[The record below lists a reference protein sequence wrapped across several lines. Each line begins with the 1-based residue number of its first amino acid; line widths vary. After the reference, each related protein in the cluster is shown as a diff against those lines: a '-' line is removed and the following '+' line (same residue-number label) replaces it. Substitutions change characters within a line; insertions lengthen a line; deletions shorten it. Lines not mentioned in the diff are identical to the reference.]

1 MKIELRNLKHMK
13 SMSQETPCY
22 TATVYVDGAPSVDV
36 ENRGRGGADVQRP
49 RAGSSLEAINA
60 FIARNVPPISM
71 AKHGRADIPCDL
83 ELWCHAEIWD
93 ADAKARLRKLLKSGV
108 IYVDEGEL
116 VQIRF
121 KGMKTIDEQCLA
133 HFAKTRPAVSTLNA
147 MPFEAAWAIAK
158 PLMTGA

>member
-13 SMSQETPCY
+13 SMTQETPCY
-22 TATVYVDGAPSVDV
+22 TAMVYVDGKPAVDV

-49 RAGSSLEAINA
+49 RAGFSLQAIDA
-60 FIARNVPPISM
+60 FIASSFPPISM
-71 AKHGRADIPCDL
+71 AKHGLDDIRCNL

-93 ADAKARLRKLLKSGV
+93 ADAKVRLRRLLKSGV
-108 IYVDEGEL
+108 IYVEEGEL
-116 VQIRF
+116 VQIAF
-121 KGMKTIDEQCLA
+121 KGVKTIDERHLA
-133 HFAKTRPAVSTLNA
+133 HFAKTRPAVSPLNA